1 MKNCVPFLFWLCGIV
16 ASAQNLQITPP
27 LENLLIKLDE
37 IVAEKANYHEQ
48 REKQAAKLKGQL
60 HGAQTQLR
68 IGLYKEIFDIYS
80 HFQTDSAN
88 VYLDCL
94 EQLSATGQDEQ
105 LSAYVK
111 IARAEL
117 HAITGLYADAEQA
130 LGEVDPKQITAA
142 NQPLRLYYFRV
153 RRTLS
158 GWMSQY
164 IQFPNIKK
172 MWMSKVEQ
180 YRDSLIAI
188 DPNPVTCDVVKADK
202 ANAEG
207 NPEKA
212 LNLLLPYANNMD
224 EAHTDPYVSYTL
236 AESYHALGQTD
247 KVAFWLAQT
256 AICDLTKGTTE
267 YQALPWLA
275 QMLFEAGQVERAY
288 QYMICSM
295 EDANFCNAYLRTVEV
310 SNVFPIID
318 KQYKQTTQEQ
328 RRRQRNL
335 LYLLGVLLVIL
346 VGIIVVF
353 YLQMKK
359 LRLMR
364 RRQAHTNASLE
375 EANSRMQQA
384 MDQLHETNETLQKT
398 YAALRLTDKM
408 KEEYIARYLSQC
420 RAYLDKMEES
430 RKRALRMVKDHQ
442 IDELYKLLKIGQQI
456 KDEQEHFYA
465 DFDAAFLTLFPHFID
480 QFNALLMPEGR
491 ICPKHDNQ
499 LNTELRIFALIRLG
513 VKDTGQIAHFLNFSM
528 ATVYNYRS
536 KIRNKA
542 VGNPAEFEQ
551 KVCEL

>member
-1 MKNCVPFLFWLCGIV
+1 MKNCALLLLWLCGMAV
-16 ASAQNLQITPP
+16 SAQKLQITPP
-27 LENLLIKLDE
+27 LEKLLDRLDE
-37 IVAEKANYHEQ
+37 LVAEKASYHEQ
-48 REKQAAKLKGQL
+48 REKQAAKLKSQL

-68 IGLYKEIFDIYS
+68 VGLYKEIFDIYS

-88 VYLDCL
+88 VYLDSL
-94 EQLSATGQDEQ
+94 ESMSDTGGDEQ

-130 LGEVDPKQITAA
+130 LGEVDPRQITAA

-172 MWMSKVEQ
+172 NWEAKMQ
-180 YRDSLIAI
+180 QFRDSLIAI

-207 NPEKA
+207 QPQMA
-212 LNLLLPYANNMD
+212 LDLLLPYANKMD
-224 EAHTDPYVSYTL
+224 EAHADPYVCYTL

-247 KVAFWLAQT
+247 KVAYWLAQT
-256 AICDLTKGTTE
+256 AICDLQKGTTE

-288 QYMICSM
+288 QYMLCSM
-295 EDANFCNAYLRTVEV
+295 EDANFCNASLRSVEV

-328 RRRQRNL
+328 RSRQRRL
-335 LYLLGVLLVIL
+335 LYLLGALLVIL

-364 RRQAHTNASLE
+364 RRQTETNDSLE
-375 EANSRMQQA
+375 EANRRMQQA

-420 RAYLDKMEES
+420 RAYLDSMEES

-442 IDELYKLLKIGQQI
+442 IDELYKLLKAGQQI

-465 DFDAAFLTLFPHFID
+465 DFDAAFLTLFPHFIE
-480 QFNALLMPEGR
+480 QFNALLKPEGQ
-491 ICPKHDNQ
+491 IHPKHEGQ

-513 VKDTGQIAHFLNFSM
+513 VKDTGQIAHFLNFSL

-542 VGNPAEFEQ
+542 LGNPADFELR
-551 KVCEL
+551 VCEL